1 MTKPVNAT
9 TRRAISLGSAR
20 SDQSEHRL
28 TPGDF
33 DELRKIQAA
42 TDAKR
47 DPPPLPRE
55 IAGKLRAFGLVT
67 ASAGGSP
74 VITDRG
80 RGALLEQDMRDAEDR

>member
-1 MTKPVNAT
+1 MTKPASAT
-9 TRRAISLGSAR
+9 PRRAISRQSAR
-20 SDQSEHRL
+20 SDQREHWL

-33 DELRKIQAA
+33 DELRKIRAA

-47 DPPPLPRE
+47 DPPPLREE

-67 ASAGGSP
+67 TSAAGRA